1 LRSALRYTDFALRY
15 RFRISSAIRLMF
27 IGLSAKYDVPSCA
40 MTTTGKSCTFSRMG
54 LTFGTSTSRP
64 NSITW
69 AVSMKM
75 ISSTRTTSTSGT
87 TLISASE
94 LTPRKRPRL
103 PVPAELV
110 VENAMSV
117 IETSF
122 HEIQELEDE
131 IFHAGPEFLDRAPEY
146 VVENRGGKG
155 SPHPPNRC
163 DKPSPESPP
172 NPAQT
177 RCAPG

>member
-1 LRSALRYTDFALRY
+1 
-15 RFRISSAIRLMF
+15 
-27 IGLSAKYDVPSCA
+27 

-54 LTFGTSTSRP
+54 LTFGTSTSSP
-64 NSITW
+64 NSITC

-75 ISSTRTTSTSGT
+75 MSSTRTTSTSGT
-87 TLISASE
+87 TLISANE

-131 IFHAGPEFLDRAPEY
+131 VFHAGTEFLDRAPKY
-146 VVENRGGKG
+146 VLENCGGDTC
-155 SPHPPNRC
+155 SP
-163 DKPSPESPP
+163 
-172 NPAQT
+172 AL
-177 RCAPG
+177 